1 MLTRRHARRQTA
13 SRRGFT
19 LIELLVVISIIATL
33 AALILPAVQNAR
45 ATARRTECL
54 NNIRNMGIA
63 AQSYATARN
72 GNLPYVIDVNS
83 TINFG
88 SAASPLNG
96 GAPWTVQLM
105 PYVEMGPLSE
115 RLATASTSSPIGFD
129 VGTLTDTK
137 IKVFN
142 CPDDPN
148 DDIAGNLSYA
158 INLGYIGSPLFS
170 SVTTPVYATFNYDAT
185 ALKGNSSQPAGG
197 HVSRGYDYT
206 FNGTGGTYNSATFN
220 TDDTEVARGT
230 GVSWADVQVKIDQIS
245 RADGS
250 TATLLFAENLQ
261 AQRWVGLPPSTP
273 ASTISYAIGGLGF
286 GIQAQATGAGP
297 VVVTDAGASATAGV
311 GQNGNGK
318 QYALQLATTFT
329 GVPSGGVEDRINKNL
344 NSASESLAPRPSSLH
359 ANGVNAVFCGG
370 NGKFLAQ
377 TIDSGLYAQLVSW
390 DGSRKG
396 QTIINDTDF

>member
-72 GNLPYVIDVNS
+72 GNLPYAIDVNS

-88 SAASPLNG
+88 AAATPLNG

-105 PYVEMGPLSE
+105 PFVELGPLSE
-115 RLATASTSSPIGFD
+115 RLSTASTSAATGFD
-129 VGTLTDTK
+129 IGTLSDTK
-137 IKVFN
+137 VKVFN

-158 INLGYIGSPLFS
+158 INMGYIASPLFS
-170 SVTTPVYATFNYDAT
+170 STTTPVYATFNYDGT
-185 ALKGNSSQPAGG
+185 TLKGYSSQPVGG
-197 HVSRGYDYT
+197 HVSKQYDYA
-206 FNGTGGTYNSATFN
+206 FNGATGATS
-220 TDDTEVARGT
+220 DDNEVSRGT

-261 AQRWVGLPPSTP
+261 AQRWVGLPPSAP
-273 ASTISYAIGGLGF
+273 SSTISYALGGLGF
-286 GIQAQATGAGP
+286 GVQVQSASASAPYAIA
-297 VVVTDAGASATAGV
+297 DAGTSATAGV
-311 GQNGNGK
+311 GPNSSPLGK
-318 QYALQLATTFT
+318 QLALQLASTFT

-344 NSASESLAPRPSSLH
+344 NSASESLSPRPSSLH

-377 TIDSGLYAQLVSW
+377 TLDSALYAQLVSW